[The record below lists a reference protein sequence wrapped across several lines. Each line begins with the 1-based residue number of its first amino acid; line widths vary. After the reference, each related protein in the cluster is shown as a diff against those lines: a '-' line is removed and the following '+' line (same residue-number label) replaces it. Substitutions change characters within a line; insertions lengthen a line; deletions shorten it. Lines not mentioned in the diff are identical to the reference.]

1 VIRERVPGFD
11 PDEFWAIPLVRNR
24 VLEMCEKYEAQSGLA
39 AAPDDELRKPMLRAI
54 ARRWPGSL
62 REAELIGPARVH
74 ERLEQARLGA
84 EQPERSGE
92 QWRASG
98 DPACA
103 VLLWSSLHPLLDD
116 LLRFRRTRSEPPT
129 GAALARWLAEAG
141 PIAERWPGFE
151 RLPELIPGRIEI
163 RCAYLWLSVRAG
175 LELSELNYLLFA
187 RSGHWDRRPG
197 DPIWA
202 HDGEQG

>member
-11 PDEFWAIPLVRNR
+11 PAEFWAAPLARNR
-24 VLEMCEKYEAQSGLA
+24 VLEMSEKYEAQSGLA
-39 AAPDDELRKPMLRAI
+39 AAPDDALRKPMLRAI

-62 REAELIGPARVH
+62 REAELIGPARVL

-84 EQPERSGE
+84 DQPERSGE
-92 QWRASG
+92 HWRASG
-98 DPACA
+98 EPACA

-116 LLRFRRTRSEPPT
+116 LLRFRRTRDEPPT
-129 GAALARWLAEAG
+129 AAALARWIADAG
-141 PIAERWPGFE
+141 PVAERWPGFE

-163 RCAYLWLSVRAG
+163 RCAYLWLAARTG
-175 LELSELNYLLFA
+175 LELAELNRLLFA

-197 DPIWA
+197 DPAWA
-202 HDGEQG
+202 HEG